1 MSRKALQINVS
12 ERTRQLIRSE
22 SNRRKSGAGYKK
34 RLQIIYHSSLGLEN
48 KETAELLECRVS
60 TVRRWR
66 ARWQNSEAMIL
77 GLEKDHN
84 QEETSDIKLLGA
96 ISLVLS
102 DAPRTGAPARLTDS
116 EKVRLQALA
125 CESPRCYGLPF
136 NVWTH
141 AELSAQASRMGMEI
155 SPAHYGKL
163 LKKRVEAPQI
173 DLLAFSE
180 DWE

>member
-48 KETAELLECRVS
+48 KEIAELLECRVS

-84 QEETSDIKLLGA
+84 
-96 ISLVLS
+96 
-102 DAPRTGAPARLTDS
+102 
-116 EKVRLQALA
+116 
-125 CESPRCYGLPF
+125 
-136 NVWTH
+136 
-141 AELSAQASRMGMEI
+141 
-155 SPAHYGKL
+155 
-163 LKKRVEAPQI
+163 
-173 DLLAFSE
+173 
-180 DWE
+180 